1 MSHTRKGPGIRF
13 AGCAASAIVL
23 MGTLSACGA
32 DGGAPT
38 LTWYIGPDGA
48 PAKEKVAEACSTDD
62 YTIQTEL
69 LPTGATDQR
78 TQLARRLAA
87 DDPSMDLIDIDP
99 VFVPEFASAGWLL
112 EIPEEYAERAVDDD
126 VLDGPAS
133 SVMWEG
139 KVVAFPQWANTQV
152 LWYRP
157 SLAKKAGLSEE
168 DMATVTW
175 DQIID
180 AAADNNGSV
189 GVQAN
194 RYEGYMVW
202 INALIQ
208 GAGGTIVED
217 TEAGSDAKVTI
228 DSDAGKQAATII
240 SKLAASPAAQ
250 SDLSV
255 SNEGTS
261 LGQMFPAEGAGEFM
275 VNWTFAYAN
284 YRDSVGAEGGPAD
297 KATFEDDFAW
307 ARYPRSTPES
317 ESKPPIG
324 GFDTGIGA
332 FTDEPEAALDAAECL
347 TSTDSQVTLALDA
360 GLMPARTSAYEDPEL
375 VKAFPADLLKLYQD
389 SLDAAGLRPASAYY
403 SMISGAVQST
413 WHAPDTV
420 DPDKTPEESATF
432 LEDVL
437 EGKSLL

>member
-1 MSHTRKGPGIRF
+1 MSHARKRPGTRF
-13 AGCAASAIVL
+13 AVGVASAAVL
-23 MGTLSACGA
+23 AGTLAACGTDTDSTA
-32 DGGAPT
+32 

-48 PAKEKVAEACSTDD
+48 PAKEKIAEACSTDD

-112 EIPEEYAERAVDDD
+112 DIPDEYAERAVDDD

-133 SVMWEG
+133 SVKWEDE
-139 KVVAFPQWANTQV
+139 VVAFPQWANTQV

-157 SLAKKAGLSEE
+157 SLAEKAGLSEA
-168 DMATVTW
+168 DMEKVTW
-175 DQIID
+175 DQVID
-180 AAADNNGSV
+180 AAADNGGTV

-194 RYEGYMVW
+194 KYEGYMVW

-208 GAGGTIVED
+208 GAGGSIVED
-217 TEAGSDAKVTI
+217 TEAGTDAKVTI
-228 DSDAGKQAATII
+228 DSDAGKQAAAVIA
-240 SKLAASPAAQ
+240 KLAASPAAQ
-250 SDLSV
+250 PDLSI

-261 LGQMFPAEGAGEFM
+261 LGQMFPQGGAGEFM

-284 YRDSVGAEGGPAD
+284 YRDTVGAEGGPPD
-297 KATFEDDFAW
+297 EATFKDDFAW
-307 ARYPRSTPES
+307 ARYPRTNPETEST
-317 ESKPPIG
+317 PPIG
-324 GFDTGIGA
+324 GFDIGIGA
-332 FTDEPEAALDAAECL
+332 FTDEPDAALKAAGCL
-347 TSTDSQVTLALDA
+347 TGTDAQVTLALEA
-360 GLMPARTSAYEDPEL
+360 GLMPARTSAYQDPKL
-375 VKAFPADLLKLYQD
+375 VEAFPPDLLALYQD
-389 SLDAAGLRPASAYY
+389 SIDDAGLRPASAYY
-403 SMISGAVQST
+403 SKISGAVQST